1 MAANYDVIVLGAGS
15 GGLSVAFR
23 AARNG
28 ARVALLDPALALG
41 GTCVNRGCVPKKAL
55 WFSAQLAQA
64 QRLAVEF
71 GFDSKPGT
79 LDWAHFRGLRDRYI
93 AGINE
98 RYSKRLQEKQIDV
111 LYQVGHFIAADTIEL
126 IDGDQ
131 LQAAHIVI
139 ATGARPRTL
148 DLPGFELGMVSD
160 DMFLLQ
166 AMPHRIAIVG
176 GGYIAVEFAGLMRA
190 LGADVDVLALERLLK
205 SFDVEMVAALREKME
220 AQGIRIHNQSAIRSA
235 QRTAEGIVLDD
246 AKAGLRGP
254 YDAVLWAVGR
264 VPNSEKLRLDAIGV
278 ETDKLGHVIVD
289 ARQNTSVAGV
299 YAVGDI
305 TQDKALTP
313 VAVATGRRLAD
324 RLFGDQT
331 DGQIDSEMI
340 PSVLF
345 SDPPLGTVGL
355 SEEQARERHGDA
367 VSIYLSRF
375 TPMQFMLVE
384 RKEPNLMKLVCV
396 GEDERVVGMHLLGPG
411 TDEILQGFAVA
422 LKLGLRKRD
431 LEAAVAIHP
440 TVAEEI
446 LSMSLKLSGPI
457 VPLGR

>member
-1 MAANYDVIVLGAGS
+1 MTANYDVIVLGAGS

-28 ARVALLDPALALG
+28 ARVALIDPALALG
-41 GTCVNRGCVPKKAL
+41 GTCVNRGCVPKKGL
-55 WFSAQLAQA
+55 WFSAQLAQE

-71 GFDSKPGT
+71 GFNSIPGP
-79 LDWAHFRGLRDRYI
+79 LDWGHFRGLRDRYI

-98 RYSKRLQEKQIDV
+98 RYAARLKEKHIDV
-111 LYQVGHFIAADTIEL
+111 VHQAGRFVATDAIEL
-126 IDGDQ
+126 TDGSR
-131 LQAAHIVI
+131 LHAAHIVI
-139 ATGARPRTL
+139 ATGARPKTL
-148 DLPGFELGMVSD
+148 DLPGFKLGLVSD
-160 DMFLLQ
+160 DMFSLD
-166 AMPHRIAIVG
+166 AMPCRVAVVG
-176 GGYIAVEFAGLMRA
+176 GGYVAVEFAGLLKA
-190 LGADVDVLALERLLK
+190 LGAKVDVLAVDRLLK
-205 SFDVEMVAALREKME
+205 NFDVEMVDALREKME
-220 AQGIRIHNQSAIRSA
+220 AQGIHIDAKSDIKSAR
-235 QRTAEGIVLDD
+235 RTADGVILED
-246 AKAGLRGP
+246 AKAGSRGP

-264 VPNSEKLRLDAIGV
+264 VPNSEKLGLDVIGV
-278 ETDKLGHVIVD
+278 ETDKLGHVQVD
-289 ARQNTSVAGV
+289 AQQNTSVAGV

-305 TQDKALTP
+305 TQNKALTP

-331 DGQIDSEMI
+331 DGQLDGDTI
-340 PSVLF
+340 PSVVF

-355 SEEQARERHGDA
+355 SEEQARKQYGDA
-367 VSIYLSRF
+367 VTIYHSHF

-384 RKEPNLMKLVCV
+384 RKEQSLMKLVCV
-396 GEDERVVGMHLLGPG
+396 GEDERVVGMHMLGPG

-431 LEAAVAIHP
+431 LETAVAIHP
-440 TVAEEI
+440 TAAEEI

>member
-28 ARVALLDPALALG
+28 ARVALVDPVLALG

-55 WFSAQLAQA
+55 WFSAQLAQQ

-71 GFDSKPGT
+71 GFDSKPGA
-79 LDWAHFRGLRDRYI
+79 LDWARFRDLRDRYI

-98 RYSKRLQEKQIDV
+98 RYAKRLQEKHIDV
-111 LYQVGHFIAADTIEL
+111 LYQAGHFVASDTIEL
-126 IDGDQ
+126 NDGAQ
-131 LQAAHIVI
+131 LKAPHIVI

-160 DMFLLQ
+160 DMFSLQ
-166 AMPHRIAIVG
+166 AMPQRIAIVG
-176 GGYIAVEFAGLMRA
+176 GGYIAVEFAGLLRA
-190 LGADVDVLALERLLK
+190 LGADVDVLAVERLLK
-205 SFDVEMVAALREKME
+205 TFDEEMVTALREKME
-220 AQGIRIHNQSAIRSA
+220 AQGIRIDDQSAVRA
-235 QRTAEGIVLDD
+235 ARRTAQGIVLDD

-264 VPNSEKLRLDAIGV
+264 IPNSETLRLDAIGV
-278 ETDKLGHVIVD
+278 EVDKAGHVVVD
-289 ARQNTSVAGV
+289 GQQNTSIAGI

-331 DGQIDSEMI
+331 DGQIDSDMI
-340 PSVLF
+340 PSVVF
-345 SDPPLGTVGL
+345 SDPPLGSVGL
-355 SEEQARERHGDA
+355 SEEQARKRHGDA
-367 VSIYLSRF
+367 VTVYLSRF

-384 RKEPNLMKLVCV
+384 RKEPSLMKLVCV
-396 GEDERVVGMHLLGPG
+396 GEDERVVGIHLLGPG

-457 VPLGR
+457 IPLGR